1 MPLVFEKL
9 LAKAAAA
16 TTSMIQYWMTVTV
29 LVAQNELGSTG
40 LKVKLHCNM
49 FTAYFWKGKMA
60 E

>member
-16 TTSMIQYWMTVTV
+16 TTSMIQYWITVTV
-29 LVAQNELGSTG
+29 FVAQNELGST
-40 LKVKLHCNM
+40 LVNDKLHCNI
-49 FTAYFWKGKMA
+49 FTAYFWKGKIA